1 MKQLYEKSI
10 QMIKAQ
16 NRKLTVREY
25 NNEVMAKVELD
36 AKQIKGSTVI
46 IEYKINVTNNGEV
59 EYQDQTKATKS
70 PFYTP

>member
-25 NNEVMAKVELD
+25 NELAKEHDLLCSESLKFISGKDFQELVRSLKE
-36 AKQIKGSTVI
+36 AWRLLFSVLEWSK
-46 IEYKINVTNNGEV
+46 IEEK
-59 EYQDQTKATKS
+59 
-70 PFYTP
+70 